1 MGDQGCYICRSIIY
15 IDFISFMFIISV
27 EVMIFNS
34 KCLLNNLDIGQDNS
48 LMNNL
53 GMIFNS
59 QCLLINLDIG
69 QGNCMNNLDD

>member
-34 KCLLNNLDIGQDNS
+34 KCLL
-48 LMNNL
+48 
-53 GMIFNS
+53 
-59 QCLLINLDIG
+59 INLDIG
-69 QGNCMNNLDD
+69 KGNCMNNLDD